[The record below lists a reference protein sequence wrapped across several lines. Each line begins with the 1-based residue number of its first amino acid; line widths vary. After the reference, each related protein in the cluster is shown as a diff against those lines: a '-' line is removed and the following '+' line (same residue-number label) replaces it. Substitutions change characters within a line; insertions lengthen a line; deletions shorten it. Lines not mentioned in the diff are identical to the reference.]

1 VASAAARAEYLDTVE
16 LGSQPI
22 FRRASP
28 IGELAYTPGRGLQIG
43 ETGLT
48 IGGYSNVT
56 LTRDEGREA
65 EGELDDLS
73 FFIVGDPLPRLHIF
87 AELEYED
94 AFTIDE
100 DGDFSSPDDVFT
112 AERLYA
118 DIAVADAVNLRTG
131 IFLTPVGRWNVM
143 HAAPLVWTT
152 SRPLTTEN
160 PFDPNLTGA
169 MLFGSV
175 FRGANTLR
183 YFVWDQF
190 GPPIEGNPEFDPA
203 DHSLGGRLELD
214 TAASWSVGASVLSAR
229 RSGGWRHL
237 GGADFL
243 WTHRRIELTGE
254 VVVANGAG
262 IGSEWGGYV
271 QGVFALTSRLALVER
286 YEHYTAPAPVPGVN
300 LVALGLA
307 FRPLPAVVLKAE
319 YLFADRSAPDA
330 EQGFKASIA
339 TLF

>member
-1 VASAAARAEYLDTVE
+1 MVGPIVQERGRRIQAETHSLAHRWALALVAISLTASTVAQAAYLDTVE

-28 IGELAYTPGRGLQIG
+28 IGELAYTPGRGLQLG

-160 PFDPNLTGA
+160 PHP
-169 MLFGSV
+169 
-175 FRGANTLR
+175 
-183 YFVWDQF
+183 
-190 GPPIEGNPEFDPA
+190 
-203 DHSLGGRLELD
+203 
-214 TAASWSVGASVLSAR
+214 
-229 RSGGWRHL
+229 
-237 GGADFL
+237 
-243 WTHRRIELTGE
+243 
-254 VVVANGAG
+254 VV
-262 IGSEWGGYV
+262 IGDE
-271 QGVFALTSRLALVER
+271 
-286 YEHYTAPAPVPGVN
+286 APAVQR
-300 LVALGLA
+300 VAA
-307 FRPLPAVVLKAE
+307 
-319 YLFADRSAPDA
+319 
-330 EQGFKASIA
+330 
-339 TLF
+339 